1 MLTYEDC
8 IGMSELT
15 SDEVDAIAEHEH
27 VPSIVALEMG
37 RYLMSGPDG
46 TRLVKRIIVD
56 DIDHARER
64 GDTLHAACLKLILRD
79 FCRRHE
85 ASAS

>member
-8 IGMSELT
+8 IGMSDLT
-15 SDEVDAIAEHEH
+15 PDEVDAIAEHEH

-46 TRLVKRIIVD
+46 SRRVSGIILD
-56 DIDHARER
+56 DIADARER
-64 GDTLHAACLKLILRD
+64 GDTLHAACLKLILQN
-79 FCRRHE
+79 FVKNHPE
-85 ASAS
+85 ASV